1 MNILLYRPK
10 PELWFVFCCKSA
22 AFFAFYIA
30 IEIVARSFHRSQFLC
45 NKNATYKLCSLF
57 LTVEVVKF
65 IMDKRFF
72 IFILVVFCGLI
83 CRAQHTVGADQKP
96 RMVVGISIEHVRMEY
111 LDRYWDSFQNDGF
124 KRMVRTGNVCRN
136 TRLDLQ
142 TINAATGTATLY
154 SGTMPALH
162 GIVGNEWYRQLTRER
177 KYATKD
183 PYFMTVGSDSDEG
196 GHSAVQLKAS
206 TLGDVLKMQT
216 GNKSKV
222 YSVAL
227 NPHAAVLSAGHSADG
242 AYWFD
247 GTNGNFISS
256 SYFVDRFPEW
266 VRNYNNQRIADTYL
280 NGRWETLLPI
290 GSYTAGFADDY
301 NLEPGFWK
309 LQNTFPYDLKK
320 LSAQTDTPYSI
331 LKATPFGNKMV
342 KDFASKL
349 IEETQ
354 LGLDE
359 HPDLLAI
366 TFSSLDFANGWYEPA
381 SVEMHDLYLRL
392 DQDIAQLLQTLD
404 QQVGRDQYVVFLTG
418 VSTTDYSAKV
428 RKKEFNFPGGEFAPQ
443 SALALLRSY
452 LNVLYGA
459 GDWVAMYNEEQIYL
473 NHDLLERKEMRVD
486 EMQQKVA
493 MFLNQFEGVRAALPA
508 YSIENGNL
516 NNQRF
521 RAIENSFY
529 TQRSGD
535 VVLLLEEG
543 WRPVNRA
550 YTIDYSS
557 ENRVPLLFYGAKVQ
571 PGINYT
577 EVQTIDIVPTL
588 CKVLGIVPPDDAQ
601 GKVIEGVF

>member
-1 MNILLYRPK
+1 MGKRFSILL
-10 PELWFVFCCKSA
+10 F
-22 AFFAFYIA
+22 
-30 IEIVARSFHRSQFLC
+30 
-45 NKNATYKLCSLF
+45 
-57 LTVEVVKF
+57 
-65 IMDKRFF
+65 
-72 IFILVVFCGLI
+72 VVFTGLAL
-83 CRAQHTVGADQKP
+83 RAQRAEVADLKP
-96 RMVVGISIEHVRMEY
+96 RLVVGIAIEHVRMEY

-124 KRMVRTGNVCRN
+124 KRLVRDGRVCRN
-136 TRLDLQ
+136 ARLDIH

-154 SGTMPALH
+154 TGVMPALH

-196 GHSAVQLKAS
+196 GHSAAQLKSS

-216 GNKSKV
+216 NNKAQV

-242 AYWFD
+242 AFWFD

-256 SYFVDRFPEW
+256 SYYVDRFPEW
-266 VRNYNNQRIADTYL
+266 VRTFNNQHIADTYL

-290 GSYTAGFADDY
+290 GSYTAGFSDDY
-301 NLEPGFWK
+301 SLEPGFWK
-309 LQNTFPYDLKK
+309 QQNTFPYDLKK
-320 LSAQTDTPYSI
+320 LSEKAETPYSI

-342 KDFASKL
+342 KDFAGKL
-349 IEETQ
+349 IKEAQ
-354 LGLDE
+354 LGMDE
-359 HPDLLAI
+359 HPDLLAL

-404 QQVGRDQYVVFLTG
+404 QLVGRDQYVVFLTG
-418 VSTTDYSAKV
+418 VSTADYSSKV
-428 RKKEFNFPGGEFAPQ
+428 RKKEFNLPSGDFSPQ

-452 LNVLYGA
+452 LNILYGS
-459 GDWVAMYNEEQIYL
+459 GDWVVMYNEEQVYL
-473 NHDLLERKEMRVD
+473 NHDLIERNEKRLD
-486 EMQQKVA
+486 DMQQKVA

-508 YSIENGNL
+508 LSIENSNL
-516 NNQRF
+516 NNHRF
-521 RAIENSFY
+521 RTIENSFY

-557 ENRVPLLFYGAKVQ
+557 ENRVPLLFFGGSVQ
-571 PGINYT
+571 PGITNF
-577 EVQTIDIVPTL
+577 EVQTVDVVPTL
-588 CKVLGIVPPDDAQ
+588 CKILGIIPPDDTQ
-601 GKVIEGVF
+601 GRIIDGVF